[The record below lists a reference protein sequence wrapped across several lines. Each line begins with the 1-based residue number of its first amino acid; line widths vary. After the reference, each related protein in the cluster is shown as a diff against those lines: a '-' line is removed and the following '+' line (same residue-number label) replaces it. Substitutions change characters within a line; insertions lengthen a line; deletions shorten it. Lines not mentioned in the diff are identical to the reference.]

1 MKTHHS
7 LDYSEAKKI
16 VDAIVAKA
24 QTLQKAVVIAVADP
38 HGDLVAFARMDGAP
52 LPSIQVATNKAWTA
66 ARNRKPTKDIGDR
79 IRHPQEG
86 FDVAYY
92 GDPRVVGWGGGI
104 PLWKDGELVGAIG
117 VSGLSSEEDVELA
130 EIESDVNIIV
140 NVMVK
145 ERPFMAAL
153 QG

>member
-1 MKTHHS
+1 MKTTNS
-7 LDYSEAKKI
+7 IDYSEAKKI
-16 VDAIVAKA
+16 VDAIVQKA
-24 QTLQKAVVIAVADP
+24 TSLGKAVVIAIADP
-38 HGDLVAFARMDGAP
+38 HGDLLAFARMDGAP

-92 GDPRVVGWGGGI
+92 GDPKIVGWGGGI

-130 EIESDVNIIV
+130 ECGAKAIEGL
-140 NVMVK
+140 
-145 ERPFMAAL
+145 A
-153 QG
+153 